1 MPAHHPSPLLPPPGG
16 SSSCAWGKAPSST
29 PLPLLSS
36 HASHPSLRPD
46 RGNVVGEG
54 GSREFQKQSP
64 DGIPKAEATCFW
76 RLGCP
81 TSLVM
86 MGELTTSTCLG
97 GKGTDFG
104 VRQMRAQN

>member
-1 MPAHHPSPLLPPPGG
+1 MLAHHPSPLLPPLGG
-16 SSSCAWGKAPSST
+16 SSSCAWGEALSSAPF
-29 PLPLLSS
+29 PLLSS
-36 HASHPSLRPD
+36 HASHPALWPD
-46 RGNVVGEG
+46 RGDVLGEG
-54 GSREFQKQSP
+54 GSQEFQKQSP
-64 DGIPKAEATCFW
+64 DGILKAETTCFW

-104 VRQMRAQN
+104 VRQMPAQN